1 MLSFGVDSLRPRGPN
16 RNGDALAIYSM
27 TGYAAISEELPL
39 GTLSVE
45 IRSVNHR
52 YLDLQFRLPDELR
65 NFEPALRE
73 QIAPRLT
80 RGKVECRIGLTK
92 NPAAQITAQLNAAL
106 LQQLA
111 RLEQAVRAQLPGSAP
126 LSASDVLR
134 WPGMIEADMLPL
146 DQLRDRMHALV
157 DQAMTEFSA
166 SRAREGEKLAA
177 LLLERVDRMQQWAQ
191 KLQPK
196 VPQLVA
202 SYQEKLLARLREVIS
217 EPEGDRLR
225 QEVVLFASKV
235 DVEEELNRLSTHL
248 TEVRR
253 ILAHGG
259 AMGKRLD
266 FLMQELNREA
276 NTLGAKSADMDVSQG
291 SVELKVLIEQMR
303 EQVQNIE

>member
-1 MLSFGVDSLRPRGPN
+1 LT
-16 RNGDALAIYSM
+16 IYSM
-27 TGYAAISEELPL
+27 TGFAAVSEELPL

-52 YLDLQFRLPDELR
+52 YLDLQFRLPDEFR
-65 NFEPALRE
+65 TFEPALRE
-73 QIAPRLT
+73 QIATRLT

-92 NPAAQITAQLNAAL
+92 NPAAQLSMQLNAAL
-106 LQQLA
+106 LQQLVQ
-111 RLEQAVRAQLPGSAP
+111 LEHAVRAQLPGSAP
-126 LSASDVLR
+126 LSVSDVLR
-134 WPGMIEADMLPL
+134 WPGMLEADVLPL
-146 DQLRDRMHALV
+146 EQLKGHTQQLIER
-157 DQAMTEFSA
+157 AMGDFSA
-166 SRAREGEKLAA
+166 SRAREGEKLSA
-177 LLLERVDRMQQWAQ
+177 LLLERVARMQQLAQ
-191 KLQPK
+191 RMQPK
-196 VPQLVA
+196 IPQLVSA
-202 SYQEKLLARLREVIS
+202 YQEKLLARLREAIA

-235 DVEEELNRLSTHL
+235 DVEEELNRLTTHL

-253 ILAHGG
+253 ILDQGG
-259 AMGKRLD
+259 PVGKRLD